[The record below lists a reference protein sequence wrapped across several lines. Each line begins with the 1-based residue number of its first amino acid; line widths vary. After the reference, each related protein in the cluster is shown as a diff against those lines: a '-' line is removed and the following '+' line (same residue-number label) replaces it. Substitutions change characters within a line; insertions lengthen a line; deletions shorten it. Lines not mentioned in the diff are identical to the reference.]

1 MRNASNC
8 WCFMD
13 LYIIN
18 NHKMCF
24 FYLSTCLCDM
34 ASSSF
39 VFLEYSLDII
49 QKLSALEQHSRFTLA
64 RKLLKRFFFTQTLY
78 LYKLYV
84 KMFTN
89 KIIPFIYEL
98 LLDIH
103 SLYLILKD
111 YACFQSSTS
120 PV

>member
-98 LLDIH
+98 LPDIH